1 MIFTYGEN
9 KAMTKRFFRM
19 LAAFVVVALTTS
31 LLAQHGLPAKA
42 QGATW
47 TVSEYGYQS
56 NYPDGMTFTIKATSS
71 AGKIKNALVFWRYSP
86 VASRTRQTGVVNE
99 TGDGVT
105 AQWVKKITDAVPQ
118 WAGVEYWWQLSDE
131 AGNVFETERQFTE
144 YSDNTRKWTRM
155 ESEDIIVFLEDGV
168 PTEVGDASLKA
179 MEEARPM
186 YQKYW
191 PNPLGYKPRAIIY
204 NSYATWAEWAP
215 GAGTAA
221 STGGSTTIVAGQ
233 TRDTWGATIQKF
245 NPFDRSNIEQQI
257 INTAYSVV
265 VHEVA
270 HLYQYANGGTRGSL
284 WFVEGNA
291 TFFELVG
298 RDSSVAYARE
308 LARSGELPT
317 LQGEGPSGRGAF
329 ARAAYDIGCAFFVWL
344 DETYGAE
351 AHKLLWASIDQGRS
365 VRESLE
371 MVTGMNFVDME
382 TAFRTWLGAPNP
394 VAPTLIPTPALLFP
408 PTPTYEP
415 TSTPKP

>member
-1 MIFTYGEN
+1 M
-9 KAMTKRFFRM
+9 KRTIKWM
-19 LAAFVVVALTTS
+19 LMFLVVALATATLPS
-31 LLAQHGLPAKA
+31 LLPAKA

-71 AGKIKNALVFWRYSP
+71 AGKIKNALVFWRHSP
-86 VASRTRQTGVVNE
+86 VASRTRQTGVVND

-105 AQWVKKITDAVPQ
+105 AQWVKKISDAVPQ

-131 AGNVFETERQFTE
+131 AGNIFETERQFAE
-144 YSDNTRKWTRM
+144 YADNTRKWARF

-168 PTEVGDASLKA
+168 PTEVAEASLKA
-179 MEEARPM
+179 MEEARPI

-204 NSYATWAEWAP
+204 NSYTTWNEWAP
-215 GAGTAA
+215 GIGTIGRSGENA
-221 STGGSTTIVAGQ
+221 TIVAGQ
-233 TRDTWGATIQKF
+233 TNSTWGATVQKF
-245 NPFDRSNIEQQI
+245 NPYDQPNVDDQI
-257 INTAYSVV
+257 AYTSYSVV

-270 HLYQYANGGTRGSL
+270 HLYQFVNGGTRGPS

-298 RDSSVAYARE
+298 RDGMLQYARDR
-308 LARSGELPT
+308 AQAGNLPT
-317 LQGEGPSGRGAF
+317 LQGDGPSATGAF
-329 ARAAYDIGCAFFVWL
+329 ARDAYNIGFSFFVWL
-344 DETYGAE
+344 NETYGAE
-351 AHKLLWASIDQGRS
+351 AHKLLWSSIDQGRPLK
-365 VRESLE
+365 ESLE
-371 MVTGMNFVDME
+371 MVTGMNFIDME

-394 VAPTLIPTPALLFP
+394 VAPTPIPDPVLVFP